1 MYYKDLIDGKVLRS
15 AVVSPLNK
23 GAFEAYMRSQGK
35 LGGQNKVKRLS
46 NGRDVADLLTP
57 YLAIS

>member
-1 MYYKDLIDGKVLRS
+1 
-15 AVVSPLNK
+15 
-23 GAFEAYMRSQGK
+23 MRSQGK

-57 YLAIS
+57 YLATS